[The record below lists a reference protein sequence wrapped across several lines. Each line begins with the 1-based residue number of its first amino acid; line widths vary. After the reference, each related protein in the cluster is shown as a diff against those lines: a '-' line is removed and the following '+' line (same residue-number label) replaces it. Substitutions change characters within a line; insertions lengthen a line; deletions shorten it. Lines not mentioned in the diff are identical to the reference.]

1 MAGQSSTSVQ
11 WPPRLQWCHIII
23 GPVTLNGSCVV
34 STVPANRGAPV
45 STTLGGPLSGAGSLI
60 KSGIDPLILGAT
72 NNYSGT
78 TTVSGGSLIVDG
90 INLGTNIVMVSGG
103 TLGGTGAISGPVT
116 ISSGGT
122 LSPGDTNVALSRLS
136 ISNKL
141 NLGGTCSADL
151 DKTAGVLTSDLVTNI
166 TVLALGGTLQLNLN
180 GDPLVSGAFAT
191 IVPSEPGTGLQ
202 WDTSHL
208 TTDGTLRVSSVNSTP
223 TNITAVVSGNQLTLS
238 WPADH
243 TGWRLQVQT
252 NSLSTGLGSNWVDVA
267 GSTSVNSMSFTINPP
282 NGTVFYRM
290 VYP

>member
-1 MAGQSSTSVQ
+1 MTGVQ
-11 WPPRLQWCHIII
+11 TCALPIF
-23 GPVTLNGSCVV
+23 
-34 STVPANRGAPV
+34 
-45 STTLGGPLSGAGSLI
+45 
-60 KSGIDPLILGAT
+60 ILGAT

-78 TTVSGGSLIVDG
+78 ATVSGGSLIVDG
-90 INLGTNIVMVSGG
+90 INLGTNIVVVSGG

-122 LSPGDTNVALSRLS
+122 LSPGDTNVPLSTLS

-141 NLGGTCSADL
+141 NLGGTCAADL
-151 DKTAGVLTSDLVTNI
+151 DKTAGVLTSDLVKNI
-166 TVLALGGTLQLNLN
+166 TVLALGGTLQLNLT
-180 GDPLVSGAFAT
+180 GDPLVSGDSFKLFSFVSASGAFAT

-208 TTDGTLRVSSVNSTP
+208 TTDGTLRVSSANSTP

-252 NSLSTGLGSNWVDVA
+252 SSLSTGLGSNWIDVT
-267 GSTSVNSMSFTINPP
+267 GSTSVNSMSFTINPA